1 MIWLILLRKCLNNMF
16 TIALVGR
23 PNVGKSSLFNRI
35 LQKKIAVV
43 DSQPGITRDRNYA
56 VCDWNG
62 INFNLIDTGGMVPN
76 SEDLME
82 KMIFDQTEF
91 ALHEADLI
99 IFIVDNQVGTDPID
113 RGIARKLNRAG
124 KKLILVANKV
134 DNETVERDIY
144 DFMKLGLGEPLPV
157 SATIGLGIGE
167 LLDRIIELLPEQIKS
182 DGSDA
187 EIIRVALAGRPNVGK
202 SSFINALLGENR
214 LIVTPIA
221 GTTRDAVDTPFEHD
235 GQKYILIDTAG
246 LRRKYKI
253 HENIEF
259 YTSLR
264 SNRAIENCDVALVM
278 IDASDG
284 ITVQDQRILEQV
296 FSVRRP
302 ALLLINKWDLVEKDS
317 RTADEFSKEVVSVL
331 AKYGHLP
338 MIFISALT
346 GQRVEKVLS
355 LTKKIYHEARKR
367 IPTPALNDFLQEVVS
382 KKHPP
387 AKQGKY
393 IKFHYVTQSE
403 VNPPT
408 FIFFS
413 NRPKMIA
420 KSYISYLNNQIRD
433 KFGFEG
439 VPFRVK
445 FRKK

>member
-1 MIWLILLRKCLNNMF
+1 MF
-16 TIALVGR
+16 TVALVGR

-35 LQKKIAVV
+35 LQKRIAVV
-43 DSQPGITRDRNYA
+43 DSQPGVTRDRNYA

-62 INFNLIDTGGMVPN
+62 VGFNLIDTGGMVPN

-82 KMIFDQTEF
+82 KMIYDQTEF
-91 ALHEADLI
+91 ALFEADLI
-99 IFIVDNQVGTDPID
+99 IFMVDNQTGTDPVDIA
-113 RGIARKLNRAG
+113 IARKLNKAD
-124 KKLILVANKV
+124 KNLILVANKV
-134 DNETVERDIY
+134 DNEIVEQDVY
-144 DFMKLGLGEPLPV
+144 DFMKLGLGEPMPI
-157 SATIGLGIGE
+157 SATVGRGIGE
-167 LLDRIIELLPEQIKS
+167 LLDKMIEMLPEPIVNDSGDK
-182 DGSDA
+182 D
-187 EIIRVALAGRPNVGK
+187 IIRVALAGRPNVGK
-202 SSFINALLGENR
+202 SSFINSLLGENR

-235 GQKYILIDTAG
+235 GQKFTLIDTAG

-264 SNRAIENCDVALVM
+264 SNRAIENCDVTLVM
-278 IDASDG
+278 IDASAG
-284 ITVQDQRILEQV
+284 ITVQDQRILEGV
-296 FSVRRP
+296 FAVRRP
-302 ALLLINKWDLVEKDS
+302 AVLLINKWDLVEKDTH
-317 RTADEFSKEVVSVL
+317 TADEFSREVVSVL

-355 LTKKIYHEARKR
+355 LTKTIYHEARKR
-367 IPTPALNDFLQEVVS
+367 IPTPVLNDFLQEVVS
-382 KKHPP
+382 RKHPP

-393 IKFHYVTQSE
+393 IKFHYLTQSE
-403 VNPPT
+403 INPPT

-420 KSYISYLNNQIRD
+420 KSYISYLNNQIRS
-433 KFGFEG
+433 KFGFAG

-445 FRKK
+445 FKKK